1 MLKREESRASYIQLL
16 EGQDDSKGKMWNK
29 LTRGFAVK
37 RRTERPVRRKS
48 SGIKFTEE
56 EFQTAFQLFDKDG
69 DGSISREEI
78 ETVLESLGQHVTPED
93 LDKILGEID
102 VDGDGTISLNEFKTM
117 MERLMETNE
126 QDDRQLLED
135 SFHEFDV
142 YGNGLIGVEDLLYV
156 FRKLGDD
163 EITREEVEMMII
175 DATGT
180 AKRKEVTLEEFKA
193 VSKGF

>member
-1 MLKREESRASYIQLL
+1 M
-16 EGQDDSKGKMWNK
+16 SKGSQSSMFSK
-29 LTRGFAVK
+29 FARK
-37 RRTERPVRRKS
+37 FSSPRKS
-48 SGIKFTEE
+48 SAGEKVRLDEDEMKAAFRIFDRNKKGVITKSDIQRVLNMLGQEASTEE
-56 EFQTAFQLFDKDG
+56 L
-69 DGSISREEI
+69 
-78 ETVLESLGQHVTPED
+78 D
-93 LDKILGEID
+93 LLMGEID